1 MEDIRRFVSQETN
14 GAKAARTDNHY
25 NNNDDDDDD
34 DDEDYEDVNGDEDD
48 DDEDDESTVCEEEE
62 EGDDDEMTIGRNW
75 RDRMADWDKENLQGK
90 SEADLLEYSPPHKMP
105 KNRDWN
111 LLKMQIQ

>member
-48 DDEDDESTVCEEEE
+48 DDEDDESTVCEEGED
-62 EGDDDEMTIGRNW
+62 DDDEMTIGRNW

-111 LLKMQIQ
+111 LLKMQIH